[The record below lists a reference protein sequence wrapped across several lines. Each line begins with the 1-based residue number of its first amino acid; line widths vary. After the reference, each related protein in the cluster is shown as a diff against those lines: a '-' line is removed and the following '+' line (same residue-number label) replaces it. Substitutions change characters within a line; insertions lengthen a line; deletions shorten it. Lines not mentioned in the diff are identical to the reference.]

1 MCSSV
6 FSDGDEAEELFIE
19 GGKYAQLRLSM
30 SPKMIREA
38 TSCYRNALKSFQ
50 QGSNSRLTSPPVVSF
65 EACHRALMDLG
76 YFPEASALSEKIK
89 EMKRATRRSESDIK
103 TFYLW
108 ISEEEFLQLVTDYS
122 LSTLSLRNLKIFY
135 KVFSRYSQVSF
146 EDSAYVHPTDKYV

>member
-1 MCSSV
+1 MGSSV
-6 FSDGDEAEELFIE
+6 FSDNEETEELFRE
-19 GGKYAQLRLSM
+19 GGKYAHLRLSM

-50 QGSNSRLTSPPVVSF
+50 RGSNNRLTSPPVVSF

-76 YFPEASALSEKIK
+76 YFPEASKLSTKIK
-89 EMKRATRRSESDIK
+89 ELKSANRRSESDIK

-122 LSTLSLRNLKIFY
+122 LSTLSVRNLKIFY
-135 KVFSRYSQVSF
+135 LVFSRYAQVSF
-146 EDSAYVHPTDKYV
+146 EDSTYDENANL